1 MEYLVTTALT
11 YLVLVIVLAALFFLP
26 GAALLTLSGTANYW
40 LGLQRYVV
48 AIGLSTAVYPVL
60 FYAVR
65 FFWPSASLGVGVLGT
80 LLALC
85 LAITL
90 WGVWHD
96 GLWRPTQLDG
106 YEWVAVA
113 ILVLTFV
120 SRLWLAAVYAY
131 PAWSD
136 SLHHTLLTQLVAEH
150 GRLPTTLQ
158 PYFPNQLD
166 MYHLGLYALSG
177 TVAQLAAVSAHTA
190 LLWTA
195 QCLNALCG
203 IGVYLVLDK
212 YVGRK
217 GAVVALAVV
226 CLFSPH
232 PALWVN
238 WGRFTQLSSLVL
250 MLLVWV
256 LTLES
261 LQFGV
266 MAEERPP
273 AQTAWLVGLAALG
286 TAALF
291 FFHFRVAFFYLFLLL
306 PSFGWLLWQARRA
319 GKVGR
324 TLGRLIGLG
333 GASVVLVWPVLW
345 AAGQLYFST
354 RMAQVVAPTP
364 QTEQFVQNYYY
375 FPLQTIPILV
385 APVWLLAMGGTAV
398 LLGLLRRHWL
408 IILCLFWT
416 GGLIGLGNLYLL
428 QIPALNVTN
437 LGAILIMLYLPLG
450 LVIGVAAE
458 EIGTWL
464 TGWLGQWVWPTAVAL
479 LLLASLPATYTRATS
494 IEPYRHFVTPAD
506 LETVEWIQANVPPE
520 ALFAINTYLWL
531 PRFAHGTDAGYWL
544 PYLTGHHIITS
555 SMLTDGLS
563 AEYRQLV
570 WQRTEATEALKHDL
584 TAVDRLAELGVT
596 HIYLGA
602 RGNFA
607 DAGLQRDFL
616 LGSPRVEL
624 LYEGDG
630 TAVLRIHPE

>member
-1 MEYLVTTALT
+1 MLSTALIYT
-11 YLVLVIVLAALFFLP
+11 RLLVVLAGLFFIP
-26 GAALLTLSGTANYW
+26 GAALLAVSGTAKYW
-40 LGLQRYVV
+40 PGLQRYVV

-65 FFWPSASLGVGVLGT
+65 WLWPSARLGAGVLGT

-90 WGVWHD
+90 WGAWRD

-106 YEWVAVA
+106 YEWAAVV
-113 ILVLTFV
+113 ILALTFG
-120 SRLWLAAVYAY
+120 SRLWLAAIYAY

-136 SLHHTLLTQLVAEH
+136 SLHHTLLTQLVAEQ

-177 TVAQLAAVSAHTA
+177 SVAQLAAVPAHTA

-195 QCLNALCG
+195 QFLNALCG
-203 IGVYLVLDK
+203 VGVYLVLDK

-217 GAVVALAVV
+217 GAVLALAVV

-250 MLLVWV
+250 MLVVWV

-261 LQFGV
+261 LQFGA
-266 MAEERPP
+266 MTEERPT
-273 AQTAWLVGLAALG
+273 AHTAWLVGMAALA

-306 PSFGWLLWQARRA
+306 PSLIWLFWQARGA

-324 TLGRLIGLG
+324 TLGRLVGLG
-333 GASVVLVWPVLW
+333 GAAVVLVLPVLW

-354 RMAQVVAPTP
+354 HTAQVVAPTA
-364 QTEQFVQNYYY
+364 QTEQFVQNYYH
-375 FPLQTIPILV
+375 FPLSTIPVLV
-385 APVWLLAMGGTAV
+385 GPLWLLAVGGTAA

-408 IILCLFWT
+408 AIVCLLWV
-416 GGLIGLGNLYLL
+416 GGLVALGNLYLL

-437 LGAILIMLYLPLG
+437 LGAILIMMYLPLG
-450 LVIGVAAE
+450 LATGVAAE

-464 TGWLGQWVWPTAVAL
+464 TSWLGRWVWPTAVAL
-479 LLLASLPATYTRATS
+479 LLLASLPAAYTHATTV
-494 IEPYRHFVTPAD
+494 ELYRHFVAPAD
-506 LETVEWIQANVPPE
+506 LEAAEWIKTHVPPE
-520 ALFAINTYLWL
+520 AVFAINTYLWL

-544 PYLTGHHIITS
+544 PYLTGHQIITS
-555 SMLTDGLS
+555 SMLTDGLP

-624 LYEGDG
+624 LYEGGG
-630 TAVLRIHPE
+630 TAVFRINP